1 MQLRSLT
8 PARAILALLALA
20 PLAPLA
26 QGQLVLPDRPRS
38 ERATE
43 EAPRPRRKSR
53 APDLP
58 KLPRGDLAEAITGLA
73 PDGTERPK
81 SKIDLPAG
89 LAQPAPAL
97 QPAAPAPMAPTSA
110 PGAPGGSS
118 PAAEFVVAELRRV
131 RDPASR
137 LVAQG
142 AQSLLAMGEPGL
154 AAARGALAEPAA
166 PMVVLGAR
174 VLLTGG
180 RADDAELVLR
190 RVRGRLPTAACAPLV
205 DTIAHVDPVRGSPKL
220 MAELLAHPQAAV
232 RAAAFRNLDSQR
244 SAALVESLRLPL
256 DSELTDARL
265 RAVQLLDGLRDPAA
279 VDLLLE
285 HLADPSAQVAARAV
299 SALADS
305 EDERVV
311 PALLERAFSLQW
323 VLREGAFALLAL
335 IEREDRRLEP
345 ILNEGHAERLLQG
358 LASSNPF
365 VAGTCAAALAGIGF
379 RSSSPDDT
387 AWLDREVPHRLVRTV
402 SGEDFSN
409 DHSALQGVAIRRL
422 ALLSGQTIGG
432 SGPRWIEWW
441 TSAAPG
447 FRARRAVIPA
457 RAEDAGKLRLSV
469 IASLE
474 GAEAFELVGPELA
487 DASQPEPATGVERLY
502 LSGSQAAD
510 LFEVLRREGVFGGDR
525 LPGAR
530 GGEVG
535 AGRSIEVSIGA
546 HVKGF
551 RFAGAV
557 AEDWFER
564 VAVAAFALRERNRWQ
579 RYPDP
584 GRHPTQLDLWRSE
597 ASWWDS
603 PANEP
608 ERELRLKE
616 SVLRWLRGRPAGERD
631 PAVAEL
637 ARLARD
643 HGALEI
649 GDFPRL
655 LDLIAQERFLG
666 PRARAL
672 VQIARICAASGGPEV
687 QPELLG
693 RLAVAMA
700 STFGGQAAPE
710 IGQVLHEAGPDAARA
725 AAAAEEPLLRAV
737 AAAMLA
743 RGLGEPNKNGAAPG
757 EGGAPSESDGAGG
770 DGGVPSESDGAER
783 EVAADRASENLAL
796 LMGLLRD
803 KDPEVEKAAVLALGE
818 NRVEAAR
825 TELLVRARIASEEV
839 RAAALLAI
847 GKLGG
852 EGVFDALLT
861 GLVQRDQ
868 PQVVEAAARGLVF
881 LRDPSTAPLLISLIA
896 KGGADPAGGP
906 AREGLLLLGEAAW
919 PDLLR
924 VVHSPAHRARREAM
938 LILSRQGV
946 PQVASPMI
954 SLFTE
959 NPSDAAL
966 ASELCVLTCTDLR
979 GAPDPAAAWWSWWE
993 GVVHDDSLAWLRAAL
1008 ERAGA
1013 KAPAPEALAGAGTR
1027 EGALF
1032 LIEVMGRGE
1041 PHLVERARREL
1052 SRLLGAE
1059 IGAPPAPGAER
1070 TAWLGG
1076 LRKKV
1081 DERWK

>member
-1 MQLRSLT
+1 MQLRSNT
-8 PARAILALLALA
+8 TILALLALA

-38 ERATE
+38 EPTAEQT
-43 EAPRPRRKSR
+43 PRPQRRSR
-53 APDLP
+53 TPDLP
-58 KLPRGDLAEAITGLA
+58 KLPRGNLAETITGLS
-73 PDGTERPK
+73 PGGTEKPE
-81 SKIDLPAG
+81 SGIDLPAG
-89 LAQPAPAL
+89 LARSAPI
-97 QPAAPAPMAPTSA
+97 PSAPAPSPPDAVDPAVTAPTS
-110 PGAPGGSS
+110 APGGSS

-166 PMVVLGAR
+166 PMILLGAR
-174 VLLTGG
+174 VLLMSGS
-180 RADDAELVLR
+180 DDAELVLR
-190 RVRGRLPTAACAPLV
+190 RVRGRLPTAACAALV

-244 SAALVESLRLPL
+244 SAELVESLRLPL
-256 DSELTDARL
+256 VSELTDARL
-265 RAVQLLDGLRDPAA
+265 RAVQLLAGLRDPAA

-285 HLADPSAQVAARAV
+285 HLADRSAQVAARAT

-305 EDERVV
+305 DDERVV

-422 ALLSGQTIGG
+422 ALLTGQTIGG
-432 SGPRWIEWW
+432 SGPRWIDWW
-441 TSAAPG
+441 TGAAPG
-447 FRARRAVIPA
+447 FRSRRAVIPA
-457 RAEDAGKLRLSV
+457 RTEDAGKLRVSV
-469 IASLE
+469 TASLG

-487 DASQPEPATGVERLY
+487 DASQPPPATGVERLY
-502 LSGSQAAD
+502 LSASQAAD
-510 LFEVLRREGVFGGDR
+510 LFEVLRREDVFGGDR

-530 GGEVG
+530 GGDVG

-551 RFAGAV
+551 RFAGAL

-603 PANEP
+603 PANES
-608 ERELRLKE
+608 EREMRMKE
-616 SVLRWLRGRPAGERD
+616 SVLRWLRGCPAAERD

-637 ARLARD
+637 ARLARE

-672 VQIARICAASGGPEV
+672 VQIARICAGSGGPEV
-687 QPELLG
+687 RPELLG
-693 RLAVAMA
+693 RLTVAMA

-710 IGQVLHEAGPDAARA
+710 IGQVLHEAGPEAARA

-743 RGLGEPNKNGAAPG
+743 KGLSEPNENGAPSDSDGAGG
-757 EGGAPSESDGAGG
+757 EGGAPSDR
-770 DGGVPSESDGAER
+770 DGAEG
-783 EVAADRASENLAL
+783 EVAAERASEDLAL
-796 LMGLLRD
+796 LMRLLRD

-818 NRVEAAR
+818 NKIEAAR
-825 TELLVRARIASEEV
+825 TELLVRARIASAEV

-868 PQVVEAAARGLVF
+868 PKVVEAAARGLAF

-906 AREGLLLLGEAAW
+906 AREGLLVLGDAAW

-993 GVVHDDSLAWLRAAL
+993 GVVHDDSLAWRRAAL

-1013 KAPAPEALAGAGTR
+1013 KAPPPEALAGEGTR

-1059 IGAPPAPGAER
+1059 VGPPPAPGAER

>member
-1 MQLRSLT
+1 MQLRSRI
-8 PARAILALLALA
+8 PSRAILGLFALA
-20 PLAPLA
+20 PLAQPA
-26 QGQLVLPDRPRS
+26 RGQLVLPDRPRAES
-38 ERATE
+38 ARE
-43 EAPRPRRKSR
+43 EAPRPQRRSR
-53 APDLP
+53 RPDLP
-58 KLPRGDLAEAITGLA
+58 QLPRGNLAETITGLSA
-73 PDGTERPK
+73 DGTEKPE
-81 SKIDLPAG
+81 STIDLPAT
-89 LAQPAPAL
+89 LAQPAPGP
-97 QPAAPAPMAPTSA
+97 QPSAPAPMEAPFAAA
-110 PGAPGGSS
+110 PLAAAGAS
-118 PAAEFVVAELRRV
+118 PAAAFVVAELRRV
-131 RDPASR
+131 RDPGSR
-137 LVAQG
+137 LVGQG

-154 AAARGALAEPAA
+154 AAARGALAESAA
-166 PMVVLGAR
+166 PMIVLGAR

-180 RADDAELVLR
+180 GPDDAELVLR

-244 SAALVESLRLPL
+244 SSALIESLRLPL
-256 DSELTDARL
+256 DSELSDARL

-285 HLADPSAQVAARAV
+285 HLADRSAQVAARAV

-335 IEREDRRLEP
+335 IEREDRRLQP

-358 LASSNPF
+358 LGSSSPF

-379 RSSSPDDT
+379 RSPAPDDT
-387 AWLDREVPHRLVRTV
+387 AWLDREVPHRLVRSV

-409 DHSALQGVAIRRL
+409 DHSALQGIAIRRL
-422 ALLSGQTIGG
+422 ALLSGETIGG

-441 TSAAPG
+441 TAAAAD

-457 RAEDAGKLRLSV
+457 RPEDAGELRLSV

-487 DASQPEPATGVERLY
+487 DAAQPAPAAGVERLY
-502 LSGSQAAD
+502 LSESQAAD
-510 LFEVLRREGVFGGDR
+510 LFELLRREGVFGGDR

-535 AGRSIEVSIGA
+535 AGRAIEVSIGA
-546 HVKGF
+546 HAKRF
-551 RFAGAV
+551 RFAGAR

-564 VAVAAFALRERNRWQ
+564 VASAAFALRERNRWQ

-603 PANEP
+603 PANER
-608 ERELRLKE
+608 ERGLRLKE

-637 ARLARD
+637 ARLARE

-649 GDFPRL
+649 GDFPAL
-655 LDLIAQERFLG
+655 LNLIAQERFVG

-672 VQIARICAASGGPEV
+672 VQIARICAESGGPQV
-687 QPELLG
+687 QPELLA
-693 RLAVAMA
+693 RLATTMA
-700 STFGGQAAPE
+700 TTFGGQAAAE
-710 IGQVLHEAGPDAARA
+710 IAQVLHEAGPEAARA

-743 RGLGEPNKNGAAPG
+743 RNLGEANEGDPRADGEAAAQP
-757 EGGAPSESDGAGG
+757 ASG
-770 DGGVPSESDGAER
+770 D
-783 EVAADRASENLAL
+783 LAL

-803 KDPEVEKAAVLALGE
+803 KSPEVEKAAVLALGE

-825 TELLVRARIASEEV
+825 TELLVRARIASAEV

-868 PQVVEAAARGLVF
+868 PEVVEAAARGLAF
-881 LRDPSTAPLLISLIA
+881 LRDPSTAPLLISLLA
-896 KGGADPAGGP
+896 KGGADPASGP
-906 AREGLLLLGEAAW
+906 AREGLLALGEVAW

-1013 KAPAPEALAGAGTR
+1013 KAPAPEALAGTGTR

-1041 PHLVERARREL
+1041 PHLVERGRREL

-1059 IGAPPAPGAER
+1059 VGAPPAPGAER
-1070 TAWLGG
+1070 AAWLGG

>member
-8 PARAILALLALA
+8 PSRAILALLA
-20 PLAPLA
+20 LAPLA

-58 KLPRGDLAEAITGLA
+58 ELPRGDLAEAITGLA
-73 PDGTERPK
+73 PDGTPK
-81 SKIDLPAG
+81 PESSIDLPSG
-89 LAQPAPAL
+89 LAQPATAH
-97 QPAAPAPMAPTSA
+97 QPAAPAPVETPVPTAPRSA
-110 PGAPGGSS
+110 PGPPSSAGSS

-166 PMVVLGAR
+166 PMIVLGAR

-205 DTIAHVDPVRGSPKL
+205 DTIARVDPVRGSPKL

-265 RAVQLLDGLRDPAA
+265 RAVQLLEGLRDPAA

-285 HLADPSAQVAARAV
+285 HLADPSAQVAARAM

-422 ALLSGQTIGG
+422 ALLTGQTIGG

-441 TSAAPG
+441 TGAAPG

-469 IASLE
+469 TASVE

-487 DASQPEPATGVERLY
+487 DASQSPPATGVERLY
-502 LSGSQAAD
+502 LSGNQAAD

-530 GGEVG
+530 GGDIG
-535 AGRSIEVSIGA
+535 AGRSIEVSIGP

-603 PANEP
+603 PANER

-637 ARLARD
+637 ASLARE

-655 LDLIAQERFLG
+655 LDLMAQERFLG

-672 VQIARICAASGGPEV
+672 VQIARICAGSGGPEV
-687 QPELLG
+687 RPELLG
-693 RLAVAMA
+693 RLALAMA

-710 IGQVLHEAGPDAARA
+710 IGQVLHEAGPEAARA

-743 RGLGEPNKNGAAPG
+743 RGLGEPGEGGAAPG
-757 EGGAPSESDGAGG
+757 DGDAPSD
-770 DGGVPSESDGAER
+770 SDGAEG
-783 EVAADRASENLAL
+783 EVAAERASENLAL

-825 TELLVRARIASEEV
+825 TELLVRARIASAEV

-868 PQVVEAAARGLVF
+868 PQVVEAAARGLAF

-906 AREGLLLLGEAAW
+906 AREGLLVLGEAAW

-1013 KAPAPEALAGAGTR
+1013 KAPAPEALAGEGTR

-1041 PHLVERARREL
+1041 PYLVERARREL

-1059 IGAPPAPGAER
+1059 VGAPPAPGAER